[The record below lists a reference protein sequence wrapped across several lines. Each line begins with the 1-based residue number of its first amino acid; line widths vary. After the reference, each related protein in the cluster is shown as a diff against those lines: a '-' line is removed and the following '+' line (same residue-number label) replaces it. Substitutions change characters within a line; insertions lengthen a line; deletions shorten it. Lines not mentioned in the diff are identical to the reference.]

1 IERFHLPVV
10 VLQKLSETF
19 CDKPHALSS
28 LRELMVGGE
37 QLQIT
42 ADIVKLFAR
51 LKHCTLYNHYGP
63 SETHVV
69 TSFTLPRDPETWPVF
84 PPLGRPIAN
93 TEMYLLDSYL
103 HSVPVGV
110 PGELYIGGA
119 CLAHGYLNRPALTAA
134 RFIPHPFSSEP
145 GARLYKTGD
154 LARYQ
159 KDGNIEFIGRNDFQ
173 VKIRGMRIELG
184 EIEATL
190 RQYETV
196 NEAVVTLRQDPS
208 GEKRL
213 VAYVTV
219 NPGCTIEARQ
229 LRDYLRGKL
238 PEYMLPAAFVAL
250 TSFPLTVSGK
260 INRLA
265 LPAPETNLETEE
277 GYIAPRGALEEVLA
291 TIFAEVLKLE
301 RIGIRDN
308 FFDLG
313 GHSLS
318 ATQVVSRVR
327 EAFRVELPVRKIFEQ
342 PTVEGLAQALRDDQ
356 GEWIER
362 TAELLLQVSSVSD
375 KDAEIKLAHPAEERI
390 EKKEI
395 ASERPAQEKITA
407 QPFRTAPLS
416 FAQQRLWFLDQYEPD
431 NILYNIPAAIRLHGP
446 LDVTALERSFD
457 AILKRHEA
465 LRTTFA
471 VVGERPVQV
480 INEAQDFQL
489 TVIELRETSAE
500 KREA

>member
-1 IERFHLPVV
+1 
-10 VLQKLSETF
+10 
-19 CDKPHALSS
+19 
-28 LRELMVGGE
+28 MVGGE

-42 ADIVKLFAR
+42 DVIVKLFAR
-51 LKHCTLYNHYGP
+51 LKDCTLYNHYGP

-84 PPLGRPIAN
+84 PLLGRPITN

-103 HSVPVGV
+103 HLVPVGV

-119 CLAHGYLNRPALTAA
+119 CLAHGYLNRPALTAE

-159 KDGNIEFIGRNDFQ
+159 KNGNIEFIGRNDFQ

-190 RQYETV
+190 RQHETV

-213 VAYVTV
+213 VAYVIA

-301 RIGIRDN
+301 RIGVRDN

-318 ATQVVSRVR
+318 ATQIVSRVR
-327 EAFRVELPVRKIFEQ
+327 EAFRRNCRCARFLSSRPLRVWRKRCSKSMVSRSSA
-342 PTVEGLAQALRDDQ
+342 PPSCCCKSLRSPMKRRVKSGFRRQ
-356 GEWIER
+356 RRARRRSQTLE
-362 TAELLLQVSSVSD
+362 VSSSRRERQANAACDQDCSAFFCAATTMVS
-375 KDAEIKLAHPAEERI
+375 
-390 EKKEI
+390 
-395 ASERPAQEKITA
+395 
-407 QPFRTAPLS
+407 
-416 FAQQRLWFLDQYEPD
+416 
-431 NILYNIPAAIRLHGP
+431 
-446 LDVTALERSFD
+446 
-457 AILKRHEA
+457 
-465 LRTTFA
+465 
-471 VVGERPVQV
+471 
-480 INEAQDFQL
+480 
-489 TVIELRETSAE
+489 
-500 KREA
+500 

>member
-1 IERFHLPVV
+1 
-10 VLQKLSETF
+10 
-19 CDKPHALSS
+19 
-28 LRELMVGGE
+28 M
-37 QLQIT
+37 
-42 ADIVKLFAR
+42 
-51 LKHCTLYNHYGP
+51 
-63 SETHVV
+63 
-69 TSFTLPRDPETWPVF
+69 
-84 PPLGRPIAN
+84 
-93 TEMYLLDSYL
+93 
-103 HSVPVGV
+103 GV

-119 CLAHGYLNRPALTAA
+119 CLAHGYLNRPGLTAE
-134 RFIPHPFSSEP
+134 RFIPHPFSGEP

-190 RQYETV
+190 RQHETV

-213 VAYVTV
+213 VAYVIA

-277 GYIAPRGALEEVLA
+277 GYVAPRGALEEVLA

-318 ATQVVSRVR
+318 ATQIVSRD
-327 EAFRVELPVRKIFEQ
+327 AGSLPD
-342 PTVEGLAQALRDDQ
+342 G
-356 GEWIER
+356 
-362 TAELLLQVSSVSD
+362 
-375 KDAEIKLAHPAEERI
+375 
-390 EKKEI
+390 I
-395 ASERPAQEKITA
+395 A
-407 QPFRTAPLS
+407 
-416 FAQQRLWFLDQYEPD
+416 
-431 NILYNIPAAIRLHGP
+431 G
-446 LDVTALERSFD
+446 
-457 AILKRHEA
+457 
-465 LRTTFA
+465 
-471 VVGERPVQV
+471 
-480 INEAQDFQL
+480 AQDF
-489 TVIELRETSAE
+489 
-500 KREA
+500 

>member
-1 IERFHLPVV
+1 VP
-10 VLQKLSETF
+10 
-19 CDKPHALSS
+19 
-28 LRELMVGGE
+28 G
-37 QLQIT
+37 
-42 ADIVKLFAR
+42 AR
-51 LKHCTLYNHYGP
+51 LSKP
-63 SETHVV
+63 D
-69 TSFTLPRDPETWPVF
+69 RAD
-84 PPLGRPIAN
+84 R
-93 TEMYLLDSYL
+93 
-103 HSVPVGV
+103 
-110 PGELYIGGA
+110 GEI
-119 CLAHGYLNRPALTAA
+119 
-134 RFIPHPFSSEP
+134 IPHPFSSEP

-190 RQYETV
+190 RQHETV

-213 VAYVTV
+213 VAYVTA

-260 INRLA
+260 IDRLA

-318 ATQVVSRVR
+318 ATQIVSRVR
-327 EAFRVELPVRKIFEQ
+327 EAFRMELPLRKIFEQ
-342 PTVEGLAQALRDDQ
+342 PTVEGMAQALLEEH
-356 GEWIER
+356 GEQIER
-362 TAELLLQVSSVSD
+362 TAGLLLQISSFSD
-375 KDAEIKLAHPAEERI
+375 EEAREKWNPSATPSRQAEDR
-390 EKKEI
+390 
-395 ASERPAQEKITA
+395 
-407 QPFRTAPLS
+407 
-416 FAQQRLWFLDQYEPD
+416 
-431 NILYNIPAAIRLHGP
+431 
-446 LDVTALERSFD
+446 
-457 AILKRHEA
+457 RHW
-465 LRTTFA
+465 
-471 VVGERPVQV
+471 
-480 INEAQDFQL
+480 
-489 TVIELRETSAE
+489 
-500 KREA
+500 K